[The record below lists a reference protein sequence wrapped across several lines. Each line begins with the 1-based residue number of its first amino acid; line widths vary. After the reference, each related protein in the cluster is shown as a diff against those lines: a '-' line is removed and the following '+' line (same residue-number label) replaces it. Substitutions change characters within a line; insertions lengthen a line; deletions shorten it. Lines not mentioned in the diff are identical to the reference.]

1 MAATPEDDIEDLAE
15 DLETEGPDDDPDDD
29 DLDEA
34 DLDDVDLDDN
44 LVVDLDDSADLLE
57 DDADDEEDEDEEEKA
72 PARPAGEDDDDEEP
86 DPDDVEA
93 DLDTILKD
101 RLDSS
106 EDEEDDEEEAAA
118 PVTPETGE
126 RVTPKREDEWTC
138 EGCFLIVSAR
148 MFGRRSNPQCPSG
161 EDPCPSLARL

>member
-1 MAATPEDDIEDLAE
+1 MADAETPEDEDLDEPEDLADVE
-15 DLETEGPDDDPDDD
+15 DLDDDLDD
-29 DLDEA
+29 DLDE
-34 DLDDVDLDDN
+34 DVLVGDDFVDDIAVATDD
-44 LVVDLDDSADLLE
+44 E
-57 DDADDEEDEDEEEKA
+57 DDEDDEEEA
-72 PARPAGEDDDDEEP
+72 PARPAGEEDDDETP

-101 RLDSS
+101 RLDSG
-106 EDEEDDEEEAAA
+106 EDEDEDDEEVV
-118 PVTPETGE
+118 PDKSPDKGE

-161 EDPCPSLARL
+161 EDPCPSLSRL